1 MKTNKTEIN
10 FDQLEKVTGG
20 ITDVAWPVKSGLTQN
35 GTLTIGSEIPP
46 KAGLPGEY
54 PYMTNLV
61 QDGTRVIWPNGL
73 DSCDPPRGI
82 GSCDPALAIGSCDPA
97 VMYPPKKSGLAVRV

>member
-1 MKTNKTEIN
+1 MTMKTNKTEIN

-46 KAGLPGEY
+46 K
-54 PYMTNLV
+54 
-61 QDGTRVIWPNGL
+61 VIWPVGYPFMSDL
-73 DSCDPPRGI
+73 VQKGTIGTGSIDKPIGITDSCDPAIGII
-82 GSCDPALAIGSCDPA
+82 GSCDP
-97 VMYPPKKSGLAVRV
+97 PKKAGLTVRVYAQAK